1 MESTIP
7 DSPYPFPLFAMPTM
21 SSEGDSAVHLDTA
34 SPPRWAMWFP
44 MPRYAVDDSR
54 APKQISPMG
63 RPKQFDERIQ
73 LTLVDGTT
81 GRIDSLLTD
90 GEYRLDFIRTA
101 IEAEIRKRSRKSG
114 EAPLPTRK
122 KPS

>member
-1 MESTIP
+1 
-7 DSPYPFPLFAMPTM
+7 
-21 SSEGDSAVHLDTA
+21 
-34 SPPRWAMWFP
+34 
-44 MPRYAVDDSR
+44 
-54 APKQISPMG
+54 MG

-73 LTLVDGTT
+73 VTMVEGTT
-81 GRIDSLLTD
+81 ARIDALLDD

-114 EAPLPTRK
+114 EAQPPTRK

>member
-1 MESTIP
+1 
-7 DSPYPFPLFAMPTM
+7 
-21 SSEGDSAVHLDTA
+21 
-34 SPPRWAMWFP
+34 
-44 MPRYAVDDSR
+44 
-54 APKQISPMG
+54 MG

-73 LTLVDGTT
+73 LTLVKGTT
-81 GRIDSLLTD
+81 GRIDSLLAD

-114 EAPLPTRK
+114 EAQQSTSK